1 VSGAGSESR
10 TGRAAAKGR
19 TALLMLPLL
28 ATGSLAQ
35 TSPASVNDCTLL
47 PDPGALR
54 RCLDQV
60 EGRAANP
67 AALPGASAATALD
80 AVAPARAQPRSADHS
95 PPATSRQD
103 DFLKDRAAPWDGP
116 APGRA
121 VIDLR

>member
-1 VSGAGSESR
+1 MSGAGPESR
-10 TGRAAAKGR
+10 TGRAAARGR
-19 TALLMLPLL
+19 TALLLLPLL

-35 TSPASVNDCTLL
+35 TSPTSVNDCTLL

-60 EGRAANP
+60 EGRVANP
-67 AALPGASAATALD
+67 AGLPGASAATALD
-80 AVAPARAQPRSADHS
+80 AVAPAQAQPRGAADPS
-95 PPATSRQD
+95 PPARRQD
-103 DFLKDRAAPWDGP
+103 DFLKDKAAPWDGP